1 MYALENNDND
11 RSIPND
17 RLNYDDGLLTSLD
30 YTPNVYYIILDE
42 YASSKVLKDIFD
54 FDNQNFISQLSAR
67 GFHVT
72 ENSHSN
78 YANTFLS
85 LTSSLNM
92 EYVNYL
98 TDAAGADSAN
108 RKIPYQLIS
117 DNNIMNIFKSLNLYA
132 CKLTSI
138 LLYYN
143 TFQVMRYV
151 SILHLLV
158 NSKSFYGN
166 RRYCPP

>member
-1 MYALENNDND
+1 MFVYALENNDNNY
-11 RSIPND
+11 STILID
-17 RLNYDDGLLTSLD
+17 RLNYDNDLPASALD

-54 FDNQNFISQLSAR
+54 FDNQDFTSQLSAR

-78 YANTFLS
+78 YASTILS

-98 TDAAGADSAN
+98 TDAAGIDSSN
-108 RKIPYQLIS
+108 QKMPYQLYS
-117 DNNIMNIFKSLNLYA
+117 DNNIMNIFKALNYTL
-132 CKLTSI
+132 
-138 LLYYN
+138 
-143 TFQVMRYV
+143 V
-151 SILHLLV
+151 SYL
-158 NSKSFYGN
+158 
-166 RRYCPP
+166 